1 MIVDTGLH
9 YRKMTKQQAI
19 QKFEEFAWA
28 TGDVVSKEVV
38 RYQSTPGQATAYMIG
53 RQELLRLRNKAQKE
67 LGSSF
72 QIKDF
77 HYKILSQG
85 SAPLDLYENVI
96 DRYINCVKKPSKSQD
111 CKFTKVKS
119 TTYLDGVVRTG
130 SKKGSIHFRRKTIP
144 LRYI

>member
-1 MIVDTGLH
+1 
-9 YRKMTKQQAI
+9 MTKQQAI

-38 RYQSTPGQATAYMIG
+38 RYQSSPGQATAYMIG
-53 RQELLRLRNKAQKE
+53 RQELLRLRQKAERE

-72 QIKDF
+72 EFKDF

-85 SAPLDLYENVI
+85 SAPLDCYDNVI
-96 DRYINCVKKPSKSQD
+96 DRYISCLKKPAKSQN
-111 CKFTKVKS
+111 CKLPAVKS
-119 TTYLDGVVRTG
+119 TILKDGEVRTG

-144 LRYI
+144 SLRYV